1 MIIVLDWKEFKKVRD
16 NIRDNNGGLLP
27 QGFYKME
34 DKVYD
39 MRFSVYNDTY
49 KCVIDLDNYY
59 DNKTKQEI
67 IDETINGINTHFI
80 NEEFFENEYLK
91 GFIKIIDFE

>member
-27 QGFYKME
+27 QGFYKKE

-39 MRFSVYNDTY
+39 TRFSVYNDTY
-49 KCVIDLDNYY
+49 KCIIDLDNYY

-67 IDETINGINTHFI
+67 IDDTINGINPHFI